1 MGLLMLLGGQS
12 VIQFWVD
19 PVSGSNSNNG
29 SQSAPFATIYHATYQ
44 SLVGKWTANTNL
56 VVNVVPSGPLQS
68 TDHIRLVPQHNNG
81 SILVRSATASP
92 FVVNDACDRFITGLD
107 NAKATLRVENC
118 DVTCN
123 RVVFLFT
130 STGSYNITLAGNC
143 TFTHARVFNEEGIR
157 INAPASGTL
166 RIQSGCTITGWNLW
180 ANLVVGSITNIDID
194 GAVISSTAAIGGTTV
209 LSGASVKLQNSQITI
224 DNNTVVNQLRIIA
237 SNSTSPIEIRNN
249 TITYTNSSGYA
260 MFIYSPSPGT
270 STTASLVMSGNTTS
284 GWIGVGQEITEASTR
299 AVNNAKGIN
308 FTSIAIT
315 DNDMTQP
322 VLSAGVFS
330 LFANTDGA
338 VVTDN
343 YFRVAQLG
351 DTTNVHQV
359 YLWGDGIQFENNLCQ
374 ASVLAFGPNP
384 NIEGNTIVADRCIL
398 LGGTQ
403 GGSTASGGGN
413 NYTVRDNVLISFD
426 DDCYSDYA
434 FNGAYPT
441 NLGTLV
447 ADIDANYYVTLSG
460 AAGLARLTAA
470 GLTAT
475 TMTQLRNLWQQSVLS
490 GSGSGVWG
498 DASNSD
504 NDSASSHVTAGAGY
518 DSAVS
523 LCVQSAELS
532 RSQLASLD
540 TALRA

>member
-1 MGLLMLLGGQS
+1 
-12 VIQFWVD
+12 
-19 PVSGSNSNNG
+19 
-29 SQSAPFATIYHATYQ
+29 
-44 SLVGKWTANTNL
+44 
-56 VVNVVPSGPLQS
+56 
-68 TDHIRLVPQHNNG
+68 
-81 SILVRSATASP
+81 
-92 FVVNDACDRFITGLD
+92 
-107 NAKATLRVENC
+107 
-118 DVTCN
+118 
-123 RVVFLFT
+123 
-130 STGSYNITLAGNC
+130 
-143 TFTHARVFNEEGIR
+143 
-157 INAPASGTL
+157 
-166 RIQSGCTITGWNLW
+166 
-180 ANLVVGSITNIDID
+180 
-194 GAVISSTAAIGGTTV
+194 
-209 LSGASVKLQNSQITI
+209 
-224 DNNTVVNQLRIIA
+224 
-237 SNSTSPIEIRNN
+237 
-249 TITYTNSSGYA
+249 
-260 MFIYSPSPGT
+260 
-270 STTASLVMSGNTTS
+270 
-284 GWIGVGQEITEASTR
+284 
-299 AVNNAKGIN
+299 
-308 FTSIAIT
+308 
-315 DNDMTQP
+315 MTQP
-322 VLSAGVFS
+322 VLANGVFS

-504 NDSASSHVTAGAGY
+504 NDLTSSHVTAGAGY